1 MIELD
6 TTREGLTT
14 INLSKMEHAL
24 REVEEGIQHFTD
36 RYNLGDPT
44 INWMSLHRLKAHAN
58 HVRYELECFKKT
70 LGTQNTQTAKHL
82 NEG

>member
-36 RYNLGDPT
+36 R
-44 INWMSLHRLKAHAN
+44 
-58 HVRYELECFKKT
+58 
-70 LGTQNTQTAKHL
+70 
-82 NEG
+82 